1 MTRSFNAACCGFR
14 VPCSQ
19 LRTALALTL
28 RYCANAAWL
37 ALSFLRIRRI
47 SLGVSCLGAEGKCV
61 TRRLTSS
68 PRSYARTS
76 YSASRRFSKMFPL
89 IFLPIVPVPAC
100 FLLSTFR
107 PCIAFPQIP
116 LINSPTPACSTSSR
130 SIRMIPNKL
139 LDTRLVSIL
148 CFRVFIDIQSRRPL
162 DSFLGV
168 NPFPCTRFRNSF
180 ACHTSENSPVS
191 PAIATD
197 PKTPPNNPCICHTS
211 ETPLGS
217 FRFSIQPAC
226 PAFPVRAAKGT
237 PNTPSSLAQSP
248 TPSPTPYFDLSPL
261 FSQPCALFCTHQ
273 KLNPLVFNRFRTL
286 CEKPPGGGGGR
297 Q

>member
-1 MTRSFNAACCGFR
+1 MTSSFNAACCGFR

-19 LRTALALTL
+19 LRTPLALTL
-28 RYCANAAWL
+28 RYCANTAWL

-130 SIRMIPNKL
+130 SIRMISDKL
-139 LDTRLVSIL
+139 LDTRARPRYI
-148 CFRVFIDIQSRRPL
+148 FRVFVNIQSRRSL
-162 DSFLGV
+162 DSFFGL
-168 NPFPCTRFRNSF
+168 NLIPPPRFPNSF
-180 ACHTSENSPVS
+180 SCHRSEKTPTKSSHCHTS
-191 PAIATD
+191 
-197 PKTPPNNPCICHTS
+197 KTPGNNPCICHTS

>member
-1 MTRSFNAACCGFR
+1 M
-14 VPCSQ
+14 
-19 LRTALALTL
+19 
-28 RYCANAAWL
+28 
-37 ALSFLRIRRI
+37 
-47 SLGVSCLGAEGKCV
+47 
-61 TRRLTSS
+61 
-68 PRSYARTS
+68 
-76 YSASRRFSKMFPL
+76 
-89 IFLPIVPVPAC
+89 
-100 FLLSTFR
+100 STFR

-217 FRFSIQPAC
+217 FPSFRT
-226 PAFPVRAAKGT
+226 AKG
-237 PNTPSSLAQSP
+237 N
-248 TPSPTPYFDLSPL
+248 
-261 FSQPCALFCTHQ
+261 SQHSIVSGPIHYLLLPIPPIPFFFIF
-273 KLNPLVFNRFRTL
+273 LRTL
-286 CEKPPGGGGGR
+286 LRSPKTQPPCFQSFPHSLRKPPGGCGGGR
-297 Q
+297 L

>member
-1 MTRSFNAACCGFR
+1 M
-14 VPCSQ
+14 
-19 LRTALALTL
+19 L
-28 RYCANAAWL
+28 Y
-37 ALSFLRIRRI
+37 
-47 SLGVSCLGAEGKCV
+47 
-61 TRRLTSS
+61 
-68 PRSYARTS
+68 
-76 YSASRRFSKMFPL
+76 
-89 IFLPIVPVPAC
+89 
-100 FLLSTFR
+100 
-107 PCIAFPQIP
+107 
-116 LINSPTPACSTSSR
+116 
-130 SIRMIPNKL
+130 
-139 LDTRLVSIL
+139 
-148 CFRVFIDIQSRRPL
+148 FRVFVNIQSRRSL

-197 PKTPPNNPCICHTS
+197 LKTPPNNPCICHTS

-261 FSQPCALFCTHQ
+261 FSQPCGLFCTHQ